1 MYKITQRV
9 TGQGKIFQFL
19 FIFSKIIILFFY
31 RENEICLAKNSDE
44 KWYRA
49 TCLKYLSDTTTVVSF
64 IDLGNL
70 SKVYNIDI
78 KKCPKELNKPCF
90 SVSCFIED
98 LDEVTPEMEK
108 RLNQL
113 IPLDK
118 LIVDEIKYVQI
129 SDDEEICVIELK
141 NIVRI
146 LREEGLM
153 F

>member
-1 MYKITQRV
+1 M
-9 TGQGKIFQFL
+9 F
-19 FIFSKIIILFFY
+19 FIN
-31 RENEICLAKNSDE
+31 RENEICLAKHSDG
-44 KWYRA
+44 KWHRA
-49 TCLKYLSDTTTVVSF
+49 TCLKYLSDTKTVVSF

-70 SKVYNIDI
+70 SKVSNTDI
-78 KKCPKELNKPCF
+78 KKCIRRWTKSCF

-98 LDEVTPEMEK
+98 LDEVTPEMET

-118 LIVDEIKYVQI
+118 LIVDEIKYVQV

-141 NIVRI
+141 NVIRI

>member
-1 MYKITQRV
+1 MLLI
-9 TGQGKIFQFL
+9 
-19 FIFSKIIILFFY
+19 Y
-31 RENEICLAKNSDE
+31 REDEICLAKYSDG

-49 TCLKYLSDTTTVVSF
+49 TCLKYLSDTKTICSF

-70 SKVYNIDI
+70 SKVNNIDI
-78 KKCPKELNKPCF
+78 KKCPRNLNKPCF

-98 LDEVTPEMEK
+98 LDEVTPEMEA
-108 RLNQL
+108 RLNEL
-113 IPLDK
+113 IPLEK
-118 LIVDEIKYVQI
+118 FIVDEIKYVQV

>member
-1 MYKITQRV
+1 MKN
-9 TGQGKIFQFL
+9 L
-19 FIFSKIIILFFY
+19 FIYSVK
-31 RENEICLAKNSDE
+31 EICLAKNSNG

-49 TCLKYLSDTTTVVSF
+49 TCLKYLSDTATVVSF
-64 IDLGNL
+64 IDLGIL
-70 SKVYNIDI
+70 SKVYNIDL

-98 LDEVTPEMEK
+98 LDEVTPEIES

-141 NIVRI
+141 NVVRI